1 MNDESAGGVNKMLT
15 VELAALDYVNIVEV
29 DNVCDSGN
37 EILAVLRNKTV
48 TV

>member
-1 MNDESAGGVNKMLT
+1 MNDESSAGVNKMLSI
-15 VELAALDYVNIVEV
+15 ELVALDYVNIVEV

-48 TV
+48 IV